1 MGIKLFINKDLPCVN
16 FSFEE
21 WDNFK
26 ESFTK
31 ALFNC
36 IEHIL
41 ILGEYK
47 KNIDYITA
55 KNLETDLNEII
66 NDDVADLSPEQ
77 IDTLI
82 FFDLSGIYY
91 FVNKDTFQSNF
102 SIGNAYD
109 IFITLKILKDYF
121 KQEELNLVNDFIN
134 IFKVSFNKKEKVI
147 FL

>member
-47 KNIDYITA
+47 KEIDCSIA

-66 NDDVADLSPEQ
+66 NGEIQA
-77 IDTLI
+77 
-82 FFDLSGIYY
+82 
-91 FVNKDTFQSNF
+91 
-102 SIGNAYD
+102 
-109 IFITLKILKDYF
+109 
-121 KQEELNLVNDFIN
+121 
-134 IFKVSFNKKEKVI
+134 
-147 FL
+147 